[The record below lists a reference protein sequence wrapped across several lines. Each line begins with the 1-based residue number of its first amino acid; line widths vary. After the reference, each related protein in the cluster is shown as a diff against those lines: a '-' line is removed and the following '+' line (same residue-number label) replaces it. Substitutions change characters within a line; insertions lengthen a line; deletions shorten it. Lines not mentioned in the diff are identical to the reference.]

1 MVKTIKDKHNCT
13 RLSTIKAINY
23 TWIAKMI
30 LLVSSVDPNISN
42 KELNTILKENV
53 ALNYTQYGFKGLG
66 QKQMSLWKEVII
78 SNFKDFLY
86 IYKKFLYDFN
96 DNERSTAIYKLFL
109 MSFQTYMLLKECN
122 SGF

>member
-53 ALNYTQYGFKGLG
+53 TLNYTQYGFKGLG
-66 QKQMSLWKEVII
+66 QKQMSL
-78 SNFKDFLY
+78 
-86 IYKKFLYDFN
+86 
-96 DNERSTAIYKLFL
+96 
-109 MSFQTYMLLKECN
+109 
-122 SGF
+122 